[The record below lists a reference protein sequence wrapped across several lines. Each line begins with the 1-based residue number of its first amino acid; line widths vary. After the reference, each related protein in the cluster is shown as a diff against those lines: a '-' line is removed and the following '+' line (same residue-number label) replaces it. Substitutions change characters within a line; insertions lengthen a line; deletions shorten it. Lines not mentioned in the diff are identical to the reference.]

1 MLVGPLFT
9 REAVTSPRRARHHL
23 VRSGYAV
30 ILFVLFWT
38 AWQELMGGQ
47 RVVNLGEVSRFG
59 FLLFQILA
67 LVQLVTVLFLAPL
80 SVAGSVA
87 QEKDRRTLVLLLMT
101 DLSNH
106 ELVLGKL
113 LAGLLSVGTML
124 LAALP
129 VFALCLLLGGVS
141 WSQVLGAFVVTASAA
156 LALGSLGVTIAFWR
170 DKTFQTLAL
179 VLLAVVL
186 YLVVAEGLPYVVP
199 QAHALGME
207 VEEWSAALSPR
218 KALLSVLEGDP
229 LRASA
234 NALPLIDQPSI
245 RFAGL
250 MLLASL
256 SLVGV
261 SIARVRVWNP
271 SGESGTPR
279 EGAEQTPTV
288 SGSASAA
295 AEPFAALAAA
305 TPPSPSYPGG
315 AGGETSADEESA
327 EPSTVAQLL
336 RGRKVA
342 PAALGAR
349 TRPVWSNPIIWR
361 EMRTRAY
368 GRRPILI
375 KAGYVILFVLM
386 CLYLTTAGTGAT
398 ENRLL
403 SVSAMSLVVLGV
415 VSLLLINAQAAV
427 SVSTERD
434 SRCLELLLVTDIT
447 PKEFVYGKLGGAL
460 YNCKELL
467 LLPLGLVGFFWF
479 RAEITT
485 EVLAYVVLGLLVLYG
500 FAAMLGVH
508 SGLTFSNSRLAI
520 ANSLGTVFFLF
531 VGMFICI
538 NLIVAAGPKFERGML
553 SFLFFILGGG
563 IGLFASLGAKNP
575 SRAIFLAAMACP
587 FLTFYAIINFR
598 QQYTLGVFLVIGAAY
613 GWAIAS
619 MLIPAIHE
627 FDVALGRTTRE
638 EG

>member
-9 REAVTSPRRARHHL
+9 REAVTAPRSARHHFI
-23 VRSGYAV
+23 RSGYAI

-47 RVVNLGEVSRFG
+47 RVVNLGEVSQFG

-101 DLSNH
+101 DLTNR

-113 LAGLLSVGTML
+113 FSGLLSVGTML
-124 LAALP
+124 LGALP

-141 WSQVLGAFVVTASAA
+141 WSQLLGAFVVTGSAA
-156 LALGSLGVTIAFWR
+156 LALGSLGVTMAFWR
-170 DKTFQTLAL
+170 EKTFQTLAL

-186 YLVVAEGLPYVVP
+186 YLVLAEGLPFVLP
-199 QAHALGME
+199 SGMWLGLDAE
-207 VEEWSAALSPR
+207 QWSSVLSPR
-218 KALLSVLEGDP
+218 KALLSVLDGDP
-229 LRASA
+229 LHWQENR
-234 NALPLIDQPSI
+234 LPLVGHVSMG
-245 RFAGL
+245 FAAA
-250 MLLASL
+250 MVLASVAL
-256 SLVGV
+256 NAVA
-261 SIARVRVWNP
+261 IARVRVWNP

-279 EGAEQTPTV
+279 EGAEEAMAAVASNAPT
-288 SGSASAA
+288 ASEAYPPVAA
-295 AEPFAALAAA
+295 APALAGQ
-305 TPPSPSYPGG
+305 TEEEPG
-315 AGGETSADEESA
+315 

-336 RGRKVA
+336 RGRQAA
-342 PAALGAR
+342 PRSESGR
-349 TRPVWSNPIIWR
+349 TRPVWSNPVIWR

-386 CLYLTTAGTGAT
+386 CLYMSTAGTGGT

-403 SVSAMSLVVLGV
+403 SISALSLVVLGV
-415 VSLLLINAQAAV
+415 VSLLLVNAQAAV

-447 PKEFVYGKLGGAL
+447 PKEFVFGKLGGAM

-467 LLPLGLVGFFWF
+467 LLPLGLAGFVWWS
-479 RAEITT
+479 RAITI
-485 EVLAYVVLGLLVLYG
+485 EELFYVVAGLLVLYG

-508 SGLTFSNSRLAI
+508 SGLTFSNSRVAI

-538 NLIVAAGPKFERGML
+538 NLIVAAGA
-553 SFLFFILGGG
+553 SFGRAMASFAFFICGGG
-563 IGLFASLGAKNP
+563 IGLFASMGAKNP

-587 FLTFYAIINFR
+587 ILTFCAIINFR
-598 QQYTLGVFLVIGAAY
+598 EQQTLGVFLVIGAAY
-613 GWAIAS
+613 GWAIAA
-619 MLIPAIHE
+619 MLIPAVHE

-638 EG
+638 QDK